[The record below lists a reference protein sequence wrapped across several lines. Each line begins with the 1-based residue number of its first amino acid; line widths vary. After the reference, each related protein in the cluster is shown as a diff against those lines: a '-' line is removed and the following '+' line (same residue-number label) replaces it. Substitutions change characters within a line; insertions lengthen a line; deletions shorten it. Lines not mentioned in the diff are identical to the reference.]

1 VNWGSSMSQSDLIAP
16 ILSYDDINK
25 RAEDFLREHN
35 RNETLPVDIEA
46 IAEFDLGLNIFPF
59 PNLQETFDVE
69 GFISGDLNVIYVD
82 EFIYYHRLTRY
93 RFTLA
98 HEIGHYVFH
107 SDLIASFHPQ
117 SVADWSKFI
126 LAIDEDTYD
135 WLEWQA
141 YSFAAAVLVPRIS
154 LKQDFHNELKLLQ
167 PKIDFIRSKG
177 LSVESSQ
184 DYIVNAIATKLI
196 GIYDVSA
203 DVLNKRISKELE
215 GYLSLK

>member
-1 VNWGSSMSQSDLIAP
+1 MSQSDIIAP

-25 RAEDFLREHN
+25 RAEDFLGEHK
-35 RNETLPVDIEA
+35 RNEILPVDIEA

-82 EFIYYHRLTRY
+82 EFIYYQRPTRY

-98 HEIGHYVFH
+98 HEVGHYVFH

-117 SVADWSKFI
+117 SVADWSKFV
-126 LAIDEDTYD
+126 LGIDEETYG

-141 YSFAAAVLVPRIS
+141 YSFAAAVLVPRVS
-154 LKQDFHNELKLLQ
+154 LKQNFCKELELLQ
-167 PKIDFIRSKG
+167 PKIDLIRSKG

-184 DYIVNAIATKLI
+184 DYIVNAIAAKLI
-196 GIYDVSA
+196 GIYDVSN
-203 DVLNKRISKELE
+203 DGLNKRISKELGK
-215 GYLSLK
+215 GYLSLE

>member
-1 VNWGSSMSQSDLIAP
+1 MSQSDITAP

-25 RAEDFLREHN
+25 RAEDFLKKHK
-35 RNETLPVDIEA
+35 RNDVLPVDIEA

-59 PNLQETFDVE
+59 PNLQQTFDIE
-69 GFISGDLNVIYVD
+69 GFISGDLDVTYVD
-82 EFIYYHRLTRY
+82 EFIYYQRPARY

-98 HEIGHYVFH
+98 HEIGHYVLH
-107 SDLIASFHPQ
+107 PDLISSFHPQ
-117 SVADWSKFI
+117 SVAEWKAFI
-126 LAIDEDTYD
+126 LGIDEETYD

-141 YSFAAAVLVPRIS
+141 YSFAAAILVPRIS
-154 LKQDFHNELKLLQ
+154 LRQNFYKELKLLR

-184 DYIVNAIATKLI
+184 DYIINAIATKLI
-196 GIYDVSA
+196 EIYDVSE

-215 GYLSLK
+215 KGYLSLK

>member
-1 VNWGSSMSQSDLIAP
+1 MSQSDIIAP

-25 RAEDFLREHN
+25 RAEDFLREYN
-35 RNETLPVDIEA
+35 RNEILPVDIEA

-69 GFISGDLNVIYVD
+69 GFLSGDLNVIYID
-82 EFIYYHRLTRY
+82 EFIYYHRLARD

-117 SVADWSKFI
+117 SVADWGKFV
-126 LAIDEDTYD
+126 LGIDEETYG

-141 YSFAAAVLVPRIS
+141 YSFAAAVLVPRVS
-154 LKQDFHNELKLLQ
+154 LKQNFHNELKLLQ

-215 GYLSLK
+215 KGYLSLE

>member
-1 VNWGSSMSQSDLIAP
+1 MVRGCPPGMGH
-16 ILSYDDINK
+16 YGEINK
-25 RAEDFLREHN
+25 RAEDFLREHK
-35 RNETLPVDIEA
+35 RNEILPVDIEA

-59 PNLQETFDVE
+59 PNLQQTFDIE

-82 EFIYYHRLTRY
+82 EFIYYQRPTRY

-107 SDLIASFHPQ
+107 SDLIVSFHPQ
-117 SVADWSKFI
+117 SVADWKAFV
-126 LAIDEDTYD
+126 LDIDEETYG

-154 LKQDFHNELKLLQ
+154 LKQNFRKELKLLQ

-177 LSVESSQ
+177 LSIESSQ
-184 DYIVNAIATKLI
+184 DYIVNAIATKLVE
-196 GIYDVSA
+196 IYDVSA
-203 DVLNKRISKELE
+203 DVLNKRILKQLE
-215 GYLSLK
+215 KGYLSLE

>member
-1 VNWGSSMSQSDLIAP
+1 MIQSDITAP

-25 RAEDFLREHN
+25 RAEDLLREYK
-35 RNETLPVDIEA
+35 RNKILPVDIEA
-46 IAEFDLGLNIFPF
+46 IAEFNLGLNIFPF
-59 PNLQETFDVE
+59 PNLQQTFDIE

-82 EFIYYHRLTRY
+82 EFIYYQRPARY

-98 HEIGHYVFH
+98 HEIGHYLFH

-117 SVADWSKFI
+117 SVADWSKFV
-126 LAIDEDTYD
+126 LGIDEETYG
-135 WLEWQA
+135 WLEWQT
-141 YSFAAAVLVPRIS
+141 YSFAAAVLVPRVS
-154 LKQDFHNELKLLQ
+154 LKQNFRKELKLLQ

-203 DVLNKRISKELE
+203 DVLNKRILKELGK
-215 GYLSLK
+215 GYLSLE

>member
-1 VNWGSSMSQSDLIAP
+1 MIQSDITTP

-25 RAEDFLREHN
+25 RAEDLLREYK
-35 RNETLPVDIEA
+35 RNKILPVDIEA
-46 IAEFDLGLNIFPF
+46 IAEFNLGLNIFPF
-59 PNLQETFDVE
+59 PNLQQTFDIE

-82 EFIYYHRLTRY
+82 EFIYYQRPARY

-117 SVADWSKFI
+117 SVADWNKFV
-126 LAIDEDTYD
+126 LGIDEETYG

-141 YSFAAAVLVPRIS
+141 YSFAAAVLVPRVS
-154 LKQDFHNELKLLQ
+154 LKQNFRKELKLLQ

-203 DVLNKRISKELE
+203 DVLNKRILKELGK
-215 GYLSLK
+215 GYLSLE

>member
-1 VNWGSSMSQSDLIAP
+1 MSQSDIIAP
-16 ILSYDDINK
+16 VLSYDDINK
-25 RAEDFLREHN
+25 RAEDFLREHK

-59 PNLQETFDVE
+59 PNLQQTFDIE

-82 EFIYYHRLTRY
+82 EFIYYQRPARY

-117 SVADWSKFI
+117 SVADWSKFV
-126 LAIDEDTYD
+126 LGIDEETYG

-141 YSFAAAVLVPRIS
+141 YSFAAAVLVPRVS
-154 LKQDFHNELKLLQ
+154 LKQNFHKELKLLQ

-203 DVLNKRISKELE
+203 DVLNKRISKELGK
-215 GYLSLK
+215 GYLSL

>member
-1 VNWGSSMSQSDLIAP
+1 MIQSDITAP

-25 RAEDFLREHN
+25 RAEDLLREYK
-35 RNETLPVDIEA
+35 RNKILPVDIEA
-46 IAEFDLGLNIFPF
+46 IAEFNLGLNIFPF
-59 PNLQETFDVE
+59 PNLQQTFDIE

-82 EFIYYHRLTRY
+82 EFIYYQRPARY

-117 SVADWSKFI
+117 SVADWSKFV
-126 LAIDEDTYD
+126 LGIDEETYG

-141 YSFAAAVLVPRIS
+141 YSFAAAVLVPRVS
-154 LKQDFHNELKLLQ
+154 LKQNFRKELKLLQ

-203 DVLNKRISKELE
+203 DVLNKRILKELE
-215 GYLSLK
+215 KGYLSLE

>member
-1 VNWGSSMSQSDLIAP
+1 MIQSDITAP

-25 RAEDFLREHN
+25 RTEDLLREYK
-35 RNETLPVDIEA
+35 RNKILPVDIEA
-46 IAEFDLGLNIFPF
+46 IAEFNLGLNIFPF
-59 PNLQETFDVE
+59 PNLQQTFDIE

-82 EFIYYHRLTRY
+82 EFIYYQRPARY

-117 SVADWSKFI
+117 SVADWSKFV
-126 LAIDEDTYD
+126 LGIDEETYG

-141 YSFAAAVLVPRIS
+141 YSFAAAVLVPRVS
-154 LKQDFHNELKLLQ
+154 LKQNFRKELKLLQ

-203 DVLNKRISKELE
+203 DVLNKRILKELGK
-215 GYLSLK
+215 GYLSLE

>member
-1 VNWGSSMSQSDLIAP
+1 MSQSDIIAP
-16 ILSYDDINK
+16 ILSYEDINK
-25 RAEDFLREHN
+25 LAEDFLREHN
-35 RNETLPVDIEA
+35 RNEILPVDIEA

-59 PNLQETFDVE
+59 PNLQETFDIE
-69 GFISGDLNVIYVD
+69 GFISGDLEVIYVD
-82 EFIYYHRLTRY
+82 EFIYYQRPTRY

-117 SVADWSKFI
+117 SVADWGKFI
-126 LAIDEDTYD
+126 LAIDGETYD

-141 YSFAAAVLVPRIS
+141 YSFAAAVLVPRVS
-154 LKQDFHNELKLLQ
+154 LKQNFHNELELLQ

-177 LSVESSQ
+177 LSAESSK

-203 DVLNKRISKELE
+203 GVLNKRISKEIE
-215 GYLSLK
+215 KGYLLLE

>member
-1 VNWGSSMSQSDLIAP
+1 MSQSEIVAP
-16 ILSYDDINK
+16 ILSYEDINK
-25 RAEDFLREHN
+25 RAEDFLKEYR
-35 RNETLPVDIEA
+35 RNEVLPVDIEA

-82 EFIYYHRLTRY
+82 EFIYYQRPARY

-107 SDLIASFHPQ
+107 SDLIASFHPR
-117 SVADWSKFI
+117 SITDWSRFI
-126 LAIDEDTYD
+126 LAVDEETYD

-141 YSFAAAVLVPRIS
+141 YTFAAAILVPRVS
-154 LKQDFHNELKLLQ
+154 LKQNFRRELRSLQ
-167 PKIDFIRSKG
+167 PKIDLIRSKG
-177 LSVESSQ
+177 LSAESSK
-184 DYIVNAIATKLI
+184 DYIVNAIVTKLI
-196 GIYDVSA
+196 GVYDVST

-215 GYLSLK
+215 KGYLSLE

>member
-1 VNWGSSMSQSDLIAP
+1 MSQSDIIAP

-25 RAEDFLREHN
+25 RAEDFLTKYK
-35 RNETLPVDIEA
+35 RNEILPVDIEA
-46 IAEFDLGLNIFPF
+46 IGEFDLGLNIFPF
-59 PNLQETFDVE
+59 PNLQETFDIE

-82 EFIYYHRLTRY
+82 EFIYYQRPTRY

-107 SDLIASFHPQ
+107 SDLIASFHPR
-117 SVADWSKFI
+117 SIADWSKFI
-126 LAIDEDTYD
+126 LAVDEETYG

-141 YSFAAAVLVPRIS
+141 YSFAAAVLVPRVS
-154 LKQDFHNELKLLQ
+154 LKQNFRNELKLLQ

-177 LSVESSQ
+177 LSTESSQ

-203 DVLNKRISKELE
+203 DVLNKRISKELGK
-215 GYLSLK
+215 GYLSLE

>member
-1 VNWGSSMSQSDLIAP
+1 MSRSDIIAP

-25 RAEDFLREHN
+25 CAEDFLREHK
-35 RNETLPVDIEA
+35 RNEILPVDIEA

-59 PNLQETFDVE
+59 PNLQETFDIE

-82 EFIYYHRLTRY
+82 EFIYYQRPARY

-107 SDLIASFHPQ
+107 SNLIASFHPR
-117 SVADWSKFI
+117 SIADWSKFI
-126 LAIDEDTYD
+126 LAVDEETYG

-141 YSFAAAVLVPRIS
+141 YSFVAAALVPRVS
-154 LKQDFHNELKLLQ
+154 LKQNFRKELKLLQ
-167 PKIDFIRSKG
+167 PKIDFIRSEG

-184 DYIVNAIATKLI
+184 DCIINAIATKLI

-203 DVLNKRISKELE
+203 DVLNKRISKD
-215 GYLSLK
+215 GT